1 MDDLWIESRAKRP
14 EPAERM
20 NDHNPFAGY
29 QLPPLAWLR
38 AFEAAA
44 RHQSFTLAAAELN
57 LTQAAVSHQVRSLEK
72 HLGVVLF
79 ERLPRS
85 LRLTDIGA
93 AYLPP
98 LRNSFD
104 ELAAATA
111 GLFGPVGK
119 RMLTIRAPIS
129 FLALW
134 LAPRLPDFQRQWP
147 DISLRIS
154 TIVWAPASTDEV
166 ADIDIRFG
174 DGKWSGFKSS
184 LLLRHK
190 VIPVCAPGTVEGGT
204 EEERLR
210 SLVTGRMLIHVTG
223 YENLWQRLA
232 QSHGL
237 PLPPA
242 SGMNIDTTISA
253 LEMAAC
259 GVGPAIVLDGLA
271 EPYIRAGRLVRP
283 IDTALTVEESH
294 YVVQAEGGKRMT
306 AEAMLFMKWLNDQVA
321 ALAAAE

>member
-1 MDDLWIESRAKRP
+1 MDNLWIQSGAKRP
-14 EPAERM
+14 DPAEKM

-134 LAPRLPDFQRQWP
+134 LAPRLPSFQKQWP

-154 TIVWAPASTDEV
+154 TIVWAPASSEEV

-184 LLLRHK
+184 LLLSHR
-190 VIPVCAPGTVEGGT
+190 VIPVCAPGMVEG
-204 EEERLR
+204 EDADARLK
-210 SLVTGRMLIHVTG
+210 SLVNGRMLIHVTG

-232 QSHGL
+232 LAEGFS
-237 PLPPA
+237 LPPA
-242 SGMNIDTTISA
+242 PGMNIDTTISA
-253 LEMAAC
+253 LEMAAA

-271 EPYIRAGRLVRP
+271 ESYLRDGRLVRP
-283 IDTALTVEESH
+283 VDMSLSVEESH
-294 YVVQAEGGKRMT
+294 YLVQAEGGKRMT
-306 AEAMLFMKWLNDQVA
+306 AEAMLFMKWLNEEV
-321 ALAAAE
+321 ER

>member
-1 MDDLWIESRAKRP
+1 MENLWIESGAKP
-14 EPAERM
+14 PAPTDRM

-44 RHQSFTLAAAELN
+44 RHQSFTLAATELN

-119 RMLTIRAPIS
+119 RMLTVRAPIS

-134 LAPRLPDFQRQWP
+134 LAPRLPSFQKQWP

-154 TIVWAPASTDEV
+154 TIVWAPASSDEV

-190 VIPVCAPGTVEGGT
+190 VIPVCVPGMVEGADDAA
-204 EEERLR
+204 RLR
-210 SLVTGRMLIHVTG
+210 SLLTGKMLIHVTG

-232 QSHGL
+232 QSAGI
-237 PLPPA
+237 PMPP
-242 SGMNIDTTISA
+242 SPGMNIDTTISA

-271 EPYIRAGRLVRP
+271 ESYLRDGRLVRP
-283 IDTALTVEESH
+283 VDAELAVEESH
-294 YVVQAEGGKRMT
+294 FIVQAEGGKRMT
-306 AEAMLFMKWLNDQVA
+306 AEAMLFMKWLNEEV
-321 ALAAAE
+321 EK

>member
-1 MDDLWIESRAKRP
+1 MEHLWLESGAQP
-14 EPAERM
+14 PAPTDRM

-129 FLALW
+129 LLALW
-134 LAPRLPDFQRQWP
+134 LAPRLPKFQKQWP

-154 TIVWAPASTDEV
+154 TIVWAPASSEEV

-174 DGKWSGFKSS
+174 DGKWSGVKST
-184 LLLRHK
+184 LLLRHN
-190 VIPVCAPGTVEGGT
+190 VIVVCKPGMAEGADDAA
-204 EEERLR
+204 RLK
-210 SLVTGRMLIHVTG
+210 SLVANRMLIHVTG

-232 QSHGL
+232 QSAGFA
-237 PLPPA
+237 LPP
-242 SGMNIDTTISA
+242 SPGMNIDTTISA
-253 LEMAAC
+253 LEMAAS

-271 EPYIRAGRLVRP
+271 EAYILDGRLARP
-283 IDTALTVEESH
+283 IQASLPVEESH
-294 YVVQAEGGKRMT
+294 YVVQTQGGKRMT
-306 AEAMLFMKWLNDQVA
+306 AEAMLFMKWLNEEA
-321 ALAAAE
+321 GTHALAG

>member
-1 MDDLWIESRAKRP
+1 MADLWIESGAKRP
-14 EPAERM
+14 DATEKM

-134 LAPRLPDFQRQWP
+134 LAPRLPGFQRQWP

-154 TIVWAPASTDEV
+154 TIVWAPASNDEV

-174 DGKWSGFKSS
+174 DGKWSGFRST
-184 LLLRHK
+184 LLLSHK
-190 VIPVCAPGTVEGGT
+190 VIPVCAPGMIEGST
-204 EEERLR
+204 EEGRLR
-210 SLVTGRMLIHVTG
+210 SLLTDRMLIHVTG

-232 QSHGL
+232 QSHGV
-237 PLPPA
+237 PLPSAP
-242 SGMNIDTTISA
+242 GMNIDTTISA

-259 GVGPAIVLDGLA
+259 GVGPAIVLDGLV
-271 EPYIRAGRLVRP
+271 EPYLRSGRLTRP
-283 IDTALTVEESH
+283 IDTALAVEESH
-294 YVVQAEGGKRMT
+294 YVVQVEGGKRMT
-306 AEAMLFMKWLNDQVA
+306 AEAMLFMKWLNEEV
-321 ALAAAE
+321 EK